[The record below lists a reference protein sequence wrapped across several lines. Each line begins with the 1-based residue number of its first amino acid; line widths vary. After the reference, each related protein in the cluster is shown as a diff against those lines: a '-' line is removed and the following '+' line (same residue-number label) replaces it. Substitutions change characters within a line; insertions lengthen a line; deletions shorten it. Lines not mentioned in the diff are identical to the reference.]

1 MLNRDYNILLLYILF
16 YEPLDSPAR
25 SLSFVLVTTAVAWF
39 LLSLCFLLVDLK
51 RWWGGRP
58 FVWCGMNAIVMY
70 IGHSV
75 LHKILP
81 FHFRIGRMN
90 THFMLLLESGWNT
103 LLWVG
108 VAYYLYRRRT
118 FITV

>member
-1 MLNRDYNILLLYILF
+1 MFSLCRHF
-16 YEPLDSPAR
+16 R
-25 SLSFVLVTTAVAWF
+25 SLSFVLVTTAMATF
-39 LLSLCFLLVDLK
+39 ILTLCFLVVDVK
-51 RWWGGRP
+51 RWWSGCP

-75 LHKILP
+75 LNKMLP
-81 FHFRIGRMN
+81 FHFRIGQMN
-90 THFMLLLESGWNT
+90 THFMLLLENGWNT

-108 VAYYLYRRRT
+108 VAALLYRRKT